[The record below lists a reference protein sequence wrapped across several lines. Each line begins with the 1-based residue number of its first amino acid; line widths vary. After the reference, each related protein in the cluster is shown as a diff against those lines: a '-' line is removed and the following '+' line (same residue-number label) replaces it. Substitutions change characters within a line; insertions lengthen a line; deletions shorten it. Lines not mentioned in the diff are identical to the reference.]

1 MKRHIAICMAR
12 PAAPMLVSLLLLT
25 ACASSGP
32 QKRVP
37 DAAHLS
43 ALPSGIGADGV
54 QAGAAPAL
62 WWRELGD
69 ADLEQLVQRAWH
81 DNHDLRIAAA
91 RLDAAGEYAVA
102 ARASRWPSFELQAQG
117 GRARASA
124 IETHD
129 GRSRVA
135 EPVQWDALLSW
146 ELDLFGR
153 VRQSIAVAQAS
164 VDEQAALRDD
174 VRRLI
179 LAEVVYA
186 YVELRGAQ
194 QLQASL
200 REQLDNQAGTV
211 RLVREREQAGRAAPA
226 ERMRAEA
233 QMRLAG
239 ARLPSLAT
247 QERAARNR
255 LATLTGQRLD
265 ASEIA
270 ALDRS
275 APLALPRALV
285 TDEPAR
291 LLLRRPDLR
300 AAERALAAAEAREG
314 MALADRFPRVSLA
327 ALFGASGVAGDWTG
341 GDNRRWQGGAA
352 LGLPLFDGGA
362 RRARVRAAGAEV
374 EAARAGYEKVLAFAL
389 EDADNAISRWSQLRR
404 RHAEL
409 EQAHE
414 LGQESARL
422 ARLRYQEGGE
432 SLLGVLEAER
442 IALATQEELISA
454 QRDLAIATARSYV
467 AMAGGFDLP

>member
-1 MKRHIAICMAR
+1 MKRHSAIRMAR
-12 PAAPMLVSLLLLT
+12 PIAPMLASLLLT
-25 ACASSGP
+25 ACASSVP

-37 DAAHLS
+37 DAAQLS
-43 ALPSGIGADGV
+43 ALPSGAGADGL
-54 QAGAAPAL
+54 QAGAPPAL

-69 ADLEQLVQRAWH
+69 ARLEQLVQRAWR
-81 DNHDLRIAAA
+81 DNRDLRIAAA
-91 RLDAAGEYAVA
+91 RLDAAGEYAA
-102 ARASRWPSFELQAQG
+102 LARASRWPSLELQAQG
-117 GRARASA
+117 GRARAAA
-124 IETHD
+124 IETND
-129 GRSRVA
+129 GRSRVV
-135 EPVQWDALLSW
+135 EPAQWSALLSW

-153 VRQSIAVAQAS
+153 VRQSIAAAQAS
-164 VDEQAALRDD
+164 ADEQAALRDD

-239 ARLPSLAT
+239 ARLPSLVA
-247 QERAARNR
+247 QERVARNR

-265 ASEIA
+265 APEIA
-270 ALDRS
+270 ALDQP
-275 APLALPRALV
+275 APLVLPRALV

-314 MALADRFPRVSLA
+314 TALADRFPRISLA

-341 GDNRRWQGGAA
+341 GENRRWQAGAV
-352 LGLPLFDGGA
+352 LGLPLLDGGA
-362 RRARVRAAGAEV
+362 RRARVRAAAAEV
-374 EAARAGYEKVLAFAL
+374 EAARAGYEKVLALAL
-389 EDADNAISRWSQLRR
+389 EDADNAISRWSQLRY

-409 EQAHE
+409 EQAHQ

-442 IALATQEELISA
+442 IALATQDELVNA
-454 QRDLAIATARSYV
+454 RRDLAIATARSYV